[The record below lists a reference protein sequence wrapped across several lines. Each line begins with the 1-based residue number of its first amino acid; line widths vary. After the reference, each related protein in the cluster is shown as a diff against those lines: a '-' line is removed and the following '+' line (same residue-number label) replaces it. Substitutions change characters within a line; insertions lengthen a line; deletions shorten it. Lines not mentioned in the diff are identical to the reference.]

1 MFNFKSITIMKIYH
15 IKQLF
20 MLSACMLAFV
30 ACSSDEVQTEQ
41 EAQRYPIRLANNLGT
56 LSADDATRASGSYDA
71 GFLSATEFWAWA
83 DMTDEGEPDPQYR
96 VKEYISSW
104 FLTVNAADNTKFDTG
119 TSNLFPVY
127 NKLSFYAMHGHFS
140 GTPFV
145 ANFTAFPQVLTHRVL
160 TNQTGDGNYLLS
172 DLVYAI
178 KPDVVPQAAPV
189 QLAFQHLLSKIEVAL
204 KPGAQ
209 MTDAQLKEVAT
220 TKVTVSILGTK
231 TGVQFRPT
239 KNADLTTLAGRNSLL
254 TLIDEE
260 AQAITLSTVTTT
272 DFSDGTCASA
282 VVVPQTVNG
291 HFIRLSYQDHDTY
304 FDVTNLELKS
314 GYRYR
319 FNFTV
324 DRIGDTFEV
333 TPDLSVAPWDAEVI
347 KAADLDTLE
356 EVTDI

>member
-1 MFNFKSITIMKIYH
+1 MNINN

-20 MLSACMLAFV
+20 AAAVCLTALT
-30 ACSSDEVQTEQ
+30 ACSSDDTPAVQ
-41 EAQRYPIRLANNLGT
+41 EAQRFPISLANNLGV
-56 LSADDATRASGSYDA
+56 LSADVTRASGAYAD
-71 GFLSATEFWAWA
+71 GFLSASEFWAWA

-104 FLTVNAADNTKFDTG
+104 FLTVNAADNTKFDAST
-119 TSNLFPVY
+119 TKLFPVY
-127 NKLSFYAMHGHFS
+127 NKLSFYVMHG
-140 GTPFV
+140 
-145 ANFTAFPQVLTHRVL
+145 NFGSVLSDNGSSFPGLLHHSVL

-254 TLIDEE
+254 TLINEE

-356 EVTDI
+356 EVTDL